1 MPFDDLSSFLEF
13 CESRGDLARV
23 AVEVDPRYEIT
34 EIVTRVVR
42 MDGPAL
48 LFERVRGSRFPVA
61 ANVLGSPRRC
71 AWALGREPAA
81 IGEELLAA
89 AERLLPPRPRDLWA
103 ARGLL
108 LRGRHFRVRRSASP
122 PWSAEGGG
130 TSTRGDGQPLT
141 LDDLPILTCW
151 PGDGGPFI
159 TFPLVVTRHPVTG
172 SRNLGIYRMHVHDGA
187 RAGMHW
193 QIMKGGGYHYA
204 AAERLGGGLPVAV
217 AIGADPLTLL
227 ASVAPLPEGIDEL
240 AFAGFLRGSPTGLAR
255 CAAIDAVAP
264 ASAEF
269 VLEGVVPPHER
280 APEGPFGDH
289 FGHYSHAAPFPV
301 FHVRRIA
308 HRERPIY
315 LAAVVGKPPQE
326 DRAMGE
332 AVAGIVGPLIGL
344 VQPEVAGLHAWF
356 EAGFH
361 NLLVVGVRERYRKE
375 GVKTALSLMGQG
387 QLALTKVAIVVDED
401 VPPDDWGAVLE
412 AFRRTWAA
420 STDTL
425 LLPGVPL
432 DTLDFTSFTMNL
444 GSKLILDCTRGSGG
458 ISGDEPPV
466 PSRGPAGLDE
476 LPGGPDAPFE
486 EPHEADARV
495 ESWRAF
501 GGSAGGGSSDPRDAA
516 GAALLVVRVRA
527 RDGRAGREAAEHLAR
542 SPRLGRIK
550 WAAVVSDDVPLDDR
564 TLLLWG
570 IFTRF
575 DVARDV
581 VFSEMRLDGA
591 WPRYT
596 GRMAIDATW
605 KPGYPD
611 PIEMDPD
618 VVRLVDRRWNE
629 YGIGTARD

>member
-1 MPFDDLSSFLEF
+1 MPFADLPSFLSF
-13 CESRGDLARV
+13 CESRRDLARV
-23 AVEVDPRYEIT
+23 AALVDPRHEIT

-42 MDGPAL
+42 SDGPAL
-48 LFERVRGSRFPVA
+48 VFERVKGSPFPVA
-61 ANVLGSPRRC
+61 ANVLGSARRC

-81 IGEELLAA
+81 IGAELLAA
-89 AERLLPPRPRDLWA
+89 AERLVPPSPSGVWG
-103 ARGLL
+103 ARGTL
-108 LRGRHFRVRRSASP
+108 LRARHFRVRRTAAPAWSP
-122 PWSAEGGG
+122 EGGG
-130 TSTRGDGQPLT
+130 SAELDGRPLS

-151 PGDGGPFI
+151 PGDGGRFL

-172 SRNLGIYRMHVHDGA
+172 ARNLGIYRMHVHDAA

-204 AAERLGGGLPVAV
+204 AAERLGQPLPVAV

-240 AFAGFLRGSPTGLAR
+240 AFAGFLRGSPTELAR
-255 CAAIDAVAP
+255 CQAVDALAP

-269 VLEGVVPPHER
+269 VLEGEVPPRAR

-308 HRERPIY
+308 RRASPIY

-332 AVAGIVGPLIGL
+332 AVAEIVGPLIGL

-361 NLLVVGVRERYRKE
+361 NLLVVAVRERYRKE

-387 QLALTKVAIVVDED
+387 QLALTKVAIVVDEG
-401 VPPDDWGAVLE
+401 VRPDDWDAVLE

-420 STDTL
+420 SADAL
-425 LLPGVPL
+425 LLPGVPQ

-444 GSKLILDCTRGSGG
+444 GSKLILDCTRGAGG
-458 ISGDEPPV
+458 ISGDAPPV
-466 PSRGPAGLDE
+466 PATAPAGLDE
-476 LPGGPDAPFE
+476 LPGGAEAPF
-486 EPHEADARV
+486 ADPGMQDVRV
-495 ESWRAF
+495 EAWRAY
-501 GGSAGGGSSDPRDAA
+501 GGSAGAGSSDPRAAA
-516 GAALLVVRVRA
+516 GAALLVARVRA
-527 RDGRAGREAAEHLAR
+527 RDGRAGREVAELLAR

-575 DVARDV
+575 DAARDV
-581 VFSEMRLDGA
+581 VFSDMRLDGA
-591 WPRYT
+591 WPRYA

-618 VVRLVDRRWNE
+618 VVRLVDRRWGE
-629 YGIGTARD
+629 YEIGAAG